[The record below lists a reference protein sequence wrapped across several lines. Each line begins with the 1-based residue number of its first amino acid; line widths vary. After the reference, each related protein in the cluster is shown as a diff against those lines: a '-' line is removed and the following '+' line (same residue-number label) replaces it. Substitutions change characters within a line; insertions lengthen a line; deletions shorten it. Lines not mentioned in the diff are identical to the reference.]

1 MYKNDSVN
9 VILFYMVYVFPKIIF
24 ISLKENL
31 SEYTYTQ
38 IFTEDFIKKNFFLSP
53 IQLKRRSGT

>member
-1 MYKNDSVN
+1 
-9 VILFYMVYVFPKIIF
+9 MVYIFPKIIF

-31 SEYTYTQ
+31 SEYTCTQ
-38 IFTEDFIKKNFFLSP
+38 IFTEDFIKKKFFLSP

>member
-1 MYKNDSVN
+1 
-9 VILFYMVYVFPKIIF
+9 MVYVFPKIIF